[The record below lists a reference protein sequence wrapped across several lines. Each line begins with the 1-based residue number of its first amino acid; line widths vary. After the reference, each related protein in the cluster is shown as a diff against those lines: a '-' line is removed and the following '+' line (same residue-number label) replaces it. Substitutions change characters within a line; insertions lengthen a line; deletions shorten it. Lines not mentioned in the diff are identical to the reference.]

1 MNDLSPRL
9 TARLAGLMYILEG
22 LASVF
27 GQMLVPGMLVVST
40 DAAATAT
47 NILASDSLFRLGI
60 ASGLLAVAFHIAQTV
75 LFYLLFR
82 PVSRVSALMLA
93 SFSLV
98 AIGLQAASILFQV
111 APLVVLGGAR
121 DLGAFST
128 EQLEALSLLFLKWRG
143 QAYNIYLVFFG
154 FRCILLGYLIYK
166 STFMPRVIGGLMA
179 VAGVGYLLLL
189 WPPLVN
195 RIAPFNLALAAP
207 GELWFVFWLLVYG
220 VRSQLGLQLPDDA
233 ASSGEKTPQRE

>member
-1 MNDLSPRL
+1 M
-9 TARLAGLMYILEG
+9 AGLMYILEG
-22 LASVF
+22 LTSVF
-27 GQMLVPGMLVVST
+27 GQMLVPGMLVVSS

-75 LFYLLFR
+75 LFYVLFR
-82 PVSRVSALMLA
+82 PVSRVFALMLA

-98 AIGLQAASILFQV
+98 AIGLQAVSILFQL

-121 DLGAFST
+121 DLGAFNA
-128 EQLEALSLLFLKWRG
+128 EQLQALSLLFLKWRG
-143 QAYNIYLVFFG
+143 QAYNVYLVFFG
-154 FRCILLGYLIYK
+154 FRCVLLGYLIYR

-179 VAGVGYLLLL
+179 LAGVGYLMLL

-195 RIAPFNLALAAP
+195 RVSPFNLALAAP
-207 GELWFVFWLLVYG
+207 GELSFVFWLLVYG
-220 VRSQLGLQLPDDA
+220 VRSQQWLQLADA
-233 ASSGEKTPQRE
+233 AESSGRKSPQKE